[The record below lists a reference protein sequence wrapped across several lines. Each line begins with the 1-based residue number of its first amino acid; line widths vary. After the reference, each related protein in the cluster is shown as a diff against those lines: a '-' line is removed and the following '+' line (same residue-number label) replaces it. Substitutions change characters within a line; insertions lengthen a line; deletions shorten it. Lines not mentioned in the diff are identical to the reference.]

1 MVYIS
6 LSIVTLAFT
15 VFGVCLGTYLRLT
28 TLIISLPNGRNC
40 LFVIASH
47 YLFFPL
53 GIPLK
58 IDAHCNAE
66 TGTFTTITST
76 ITTGGA
82 TSTTTIITTVT
93 PASSLEPHVLPSD
106 NSKAILCQGTL
117 KRHESLV
124 LWNGMPNRTDTAGN
138 SFTSWPWLEEV
149 AAVTNAL
156 LELVKMDEGSSTS
169 TEQDILP
176 DEYVGKLY
184 LRNRIRRLK
193 GFSVH

>member
-1 MVYIS
+1 
-6 LSIVTLAFT
+6 
-15 VFGVCLGTYLRLT
+15 
-28 TLIISLPNGRNC
+28 
-40 LFVIASH
+40 
-47 YLFFPL
+47 
-53 GIPLK
+53 
-58 IDAHCNAE
+58 
-66 TGTFTTITST
+66 
-76 ITTGGA
+76 
-82 TSTTTIITTVT
+82 
-93 PASSLEPHVLPSD
+93 
-106 NSKAILCQGTL
+106 LCQGTL